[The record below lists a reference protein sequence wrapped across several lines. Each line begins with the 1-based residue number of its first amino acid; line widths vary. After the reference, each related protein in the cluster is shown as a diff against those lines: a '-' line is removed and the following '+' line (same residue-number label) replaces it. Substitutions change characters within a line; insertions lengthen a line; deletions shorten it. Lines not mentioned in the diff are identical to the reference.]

1 MNHLYLFLLNSYLI
15 VNPKNALTK
24 HSLKITAILA
34 CALVGFFVWF
44 VVPPR
49 ELWLVDCLG
58 SWQRCL
64 FTSTMLP
71 LSILYFI
78 VHQSYLVYTNILTV
92 YNLLKNWNICKNVTF
107 CMLNQF
113 LWQYFVWFK
122 QHWYKLYI
130 LLCS

>member
-1 MNHLYLFLLNSYLI
+1 MYHLYLFLNSYLI
-15 VNPKNALTK
+15 VNPKNALTFVK
-24 HSLKITAILA
+24 DYCNTVLCS
-34 CALVGFFVWF
+34 CSFFVWF

-58 SWQRCL
+58 SWQHCL